1 MNEVIGN
8 RSFNPVN
15 ASVNIR
21 KFGGSM
27 IRFII
32 RRLISLVPTLFL
44 IVTFSFFIM
53 KVAPGGPFSA
63 ERNPPPEVLANIN
76 KVYHLDEPLPK
87 QYVRYLGNMLRGDL
101 GPSFRYKDYTVNDL
115 IGNTMPNSL
124 ILGITA
130 LCSALF
136 FGLLV
141 GLISAVKR
149 NSVADYAAMSIA
161 VIGISVP
168 LFVVGPLLMLLFAVK
183 LKWLPTS
190 GWITGRQG
198 LKTLVMPAL
207 ALSLPYFAYIA
218 RLSRASV
225 LEVLRS
231 DYIRTAY
238 AKGLSYPVVLFKH
251 ALKGAML
258 PVISYLGPAFAGIIT
273 GSVVIEK
280 IFLVP
285 GLGTFFVQSAL
296 NRDYTLIMGT
306 VVMYSIIL
314 IFMNFVVD
322 ILYAVIDPRISY
334 K

>member
-1 MNEVIGN
+1 ML
-8 RSFNPVN
+8 
-15 ASVNIR
+15 
-21 KFGGSM
+21 
-27 IRFII
+27 RFII

-53 KVAPGGPFSA
+53 KVAPGGPFSS
-63 ERNPPPEVLANIN
+63 ERNLPPEVLANIN
-76 KVYHLDEPLPK
+76 REYHLDEPIFK

-141 GLISAVKR
+141 GIISAVKR
-149 NSVADYAAMSIA
+149 NSIADYAAMSIA

-168 LFVVGPLLMLLFAVK
+168 LFVVGPLLMLLFAIK

-198 LKTLVMPAL
+198 LKTLIMPAL

-218 RLSRASV
+218 RLSRASI
-225 LEVLRS
+225 LDVLRS

-251 ALKGAML
+251 ALKGTML
-258 PVISYLGPAFAGIIT
+258 PIISYLGPAFAGIIT

-306 VVMYSIIL
+306 VIMYSIIL
-314 IFMNFVVD
+314 ILMNFIVD

>member
-1 MNEVIGN
+1 
-8 RSFNPVN
+8 
-15 ASVNIR
+15 
-21 KFGGSM
+21 M

-32 RRLISLVPTLFL
+32 RRLISLIPTLFL

-130 LCSALF
+130 LCSALV

-141 GLISAVKR
+141 GLVSAVKR
-149 NSVADYAAMSIA
+149 NSIADYASMSIA

-251 ALKGAML
+251 ALKGALL

-306 VVMYSIIL
+306 VVMYSVIL
-314 IFMNFVVD
+314 ILMNFVVD